1 MSTYVVFERIA
12 VQHANCIAGFTWGFP
27 AITHFLGFAHNISR
41 KLPNKYRIQL
51 AGCGVVCHQHQI
63 HAYRSRAWADHE
75 FIQSKNP
82 VTTKKQALKLNNDGS
97 NPPIVEE
104 GKMHFTA
111 SLIIECKGLIAGG
124 ESGIKQLESCLEQI
138 CYQLKLAGGVINTI
152 KSITIHSAGTEDDFK
167 KLNRRIKQILLPGF
181 VLMDRSNL
189 LTAHFEQLNSE
200 NKKTE
205 LVDAWLDFSALKYKA
220 RPILNKTEGKPTEE
234 TKAVWEPQPKPFNG
248 WLVPVMTGYRAI
260 SDVYQ
265 PGTVKNVRDSEVPV
279 CFVES
284 THSIGEWMGIHKLT
298 DIKDC
303 LWNYHYDNE
312 LYLCRQQKVAESTEE
327 SQPPTN
333 DIESFLS
340 TL

>member
-1 MSTYVVFERIA
+1 
-12 VQHANCIAGFTWGFP
+12 
-27 AITHFLGFAHNISR
+27 
-41 KLPNKYRIQL
+41 
-51 AGCGVVCHQHQI
+51 
-63 HAYRSRAWADHE
+63 
-75 FIQSKNP
+75 
-82 VTTKKQALKLNNDGS
+82 
-97 NPPIVEE
+97 
-104 GKMHFTA
+104 
-111 SLIIECKGLIAGG
+111 
-124 ESGIKQLESCLEQI
+124 
-138 CYQLKLAGGVINTI
+138 
-152 KSITIHSAGTEDDFK
+152 
-167 KLNRRIKQILLPGF
+167 
-181 VLMDRSNL
+181 
-189 LTAHFEQLNSE
+189 
-200 NKKTE
+200 
-205 LVDAWLDFSALKYKA
+205 
-220 RPILNKTEGKPTEE
+220 
-234 TKAVWEPQPKPFNG
+234 
-248 WLVPVMTGYRAI
+248 MTGYRAI